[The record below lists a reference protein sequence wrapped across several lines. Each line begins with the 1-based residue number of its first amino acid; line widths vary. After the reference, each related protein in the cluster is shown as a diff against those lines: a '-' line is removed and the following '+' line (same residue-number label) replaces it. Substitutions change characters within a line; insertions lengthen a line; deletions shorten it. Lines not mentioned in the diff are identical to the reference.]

1 MFALTRA
8 SNPARILVHEVNWL
22 GDLVMTMPALAAM
35 RHRFPE
41 AHLAVLV
48 DEGLISFFDGIS
60 WIDDVIPLR
69 RNPDKFQLA
78 QLMRTASELREHRFD
93 LAMIFPNSFAS
104 ALRIRL
110 ARIPVRAGFARDGR
124 GLLLT
129 NRARPDASLL
139 NQHQVYYWP
148 AMLKATLDIETDFNR
163 LTMPVAPRHLDAMR
177 QWLSARRHAHS
188 KLVAIAPAA
197 AYGPAKEWPRE
208 HYAELV
214 SSLAKQDVQSV
225 LVGGASDMAQCEQIA
240 SASAC
245 GAMVAAGQTNIGQL
259 MALLSLCDG
268 FVGNDSGAAHLASAL
283 NVPAV
288 VIFGSTNPLHTGPLG
303 ARTAIL
309 YKAIE
314 CSPCLARTCR
324 FGHYRC
330 LREISP
336 TEALTALANLG
347 ALI

>member
-1 MFALTRA
+1 MTRP
-8 SNPARILVHEVNWL
+8 SNPDRILVHGVNWL
-22 GDLVMTMPALAAM
+22 GDLVMTMPALAALR
-35 RHRFPE
+35 RHFPQ

-48 DEGLISFFDGIS
+48 DHKLTSFFDGVS
-60 WIDDVIPLR
+60 WVNEVIPLR
-69 RNPDKFQLA
+69 RDPDKFQLSE
-78 QLMRTASELREHRFD
+78 LMRTASELRARRFE
-93 LAMIFPNSFAS
+93 LAVIFANSFVS

-110 ARIPVRAGFARDGR
+110 ARVPVRAGFSSDGR

-129 NRARPDASLL
+129 NRVKPDPALM

-148 AMLKATLDIETDFNR
+148 AMLKATLNIETDLNQFAI
-163 LTMPVAPRHLDAMR
+163 PVAPRHLDEMGR
-177 QWLSARRHAHS
+177 WLSARRNAHS

-197 AYGPAKEWPRE
+197 AYGPAKEWPQE

-214 SSLAKQDVQSV
+214 SALARRGVQSV
-225 LVGGASDMAQCEQIA
+225 LVGGAGDAAQCERIA
-240 SASAC
+240 SASDCRAI
-245 GAMVAAGQTNIGQL
+245 VAAGQTNVGQL

-268 FVGNDSGAAHLASAL
+268 FAGNDSGAAHVASAL
-283 NVPAV
+283 NVPTV
-288 VIFGSTNPLHTGPLG
+288 VIFGSTNPLRTGPLG

-309 YKAIE
+309 YKAIQ

-336 TEALTALANLG
+336 AEVMTALANLG
-347 ALI
+347 AIA